1 MKLARSLNQYPG
13 VIGALLLLFALSLFP
28 DVSEATTLP
37 SGFQEQAVFQGL
49 TLPTV
54 VRFAADGRIFVAEK
68 SGKIKIFNGL
78 NDTTPDLLIDLSV
91 NVHNFWDR
99 GLLGMAID
107 PQFPAKP
114 YIYVLYTYDY
124 DPTYVGPQPPRWG
137 DTCPTPPGPTGD
149 GCVVNGRIS
158 KLEVAPNNTLVG
170 AEQMLLENAWCQQYP
185 SHSVGSLQF
194 GPEGALYS
202 SAGDGASFNF
212 SDYGQDGNPL
222 NPCGDPPT
230 GIGGTQTIPTA
241 EGGAL
246 RAQDLQ
252 TSGDSVTLD
261 GAILRIDPD
270 TGAAWPDNPLIGGD
284 PADDRIIAY
293 GLRNPFRFTVRPGT
307 SELWIGDVG
316 WNTWEEVNRLQN
328 PLSVT
333 NFGWPCYEG
342 AGAQGGYSPLNICQN
357 LYSAGTATSPFY
369 AYNHNSD
376 VNPAGDGCRPN
387 PNGTGTSSSIAGL
400 AFHMAGT
407 FPSQYQGAF
416 FFADYSRDCIY
427 VMLAGT
433 GGVPDLTTRTAF
445 GVDAA
450 NPVMLETGPGG
461 DLFYP
466 DFDGGRIM
474 RIQYTAANNPPT
486 AAIQASPTFGDAPLF
501 VQFDGSTSSD
511 PDPGATLFYN
521 WDLNGDGQYDD
532 STIVN
537 PVFTYADT
545 GSSYQVTVGLKVT
558 DDDGGSDTESIVIT
572 VGNTPP
578 TANILQPVSS
588 LTWKVGD
595 EISFQGSASDIQDGI
610 MPPSSMQWDVI
621 MHHCPGGTPDCHTHI
636 IQTFDGVD
644 QGTFTAPDHEWYSF
658 LEFRLTVTDS
668 GGLTDQKSV
677 SIDPQVVSI
686 SYDSVPQG
694 LQIEIGGVAETTPFS
709 RLAIIGSLNTITAL
723 SPQNLSS
730 DQYYWTTWSDGGVI
744 SHEILAGETPASYT
758 ATYALCVSTDTTCDG
773 VDDDCDGTP
782 DDDYVSQNT
791 SCGIGACSA
800 TGSTSCVN
808 GEVQDSCNPG
818 NPAPNDSTCDGI
830 DDDCDGTNDEDYVSL
845 ITSCGVGACAAH
857 GATSCVNG
865 QVQDSC
871 TPGNPAPND
880 ATCNG
885 IDDDCDG
892 TKDEDYV
899 SVITSCGIGACSAQ
913 GVTSCV
919 NGQEQD
925 SCIPGNPAPDDAT
938 CNGIDDDCDGSND
951 EDYVSVI
958 TNCGIGAC
966 AAQGAT
972 SCVNGQEQD
981 SCVPGDP
988 ADDDATCN
996 GIDDD
1001 CDGTTDED
1009 VPPVTIL
1016 PLSQNYDAFGGQ
1028 GSIAVTVP
1036 PGACP
1041 WTAISQ
1047 DSWIVILSGGS
1058 GTSDGVVLYEVLSN
1072 PDQNQRSGTIKVN
1085 EQIFTVNQDG
1095 VHTSVIFFDDFEDQD
1110 ASDWK
1115 QIKPAWTVINGNL
1128 TGSSTGMAYI
1138 TSPNFGGCSN
1148 CTFETDITLE
1158 TANARASFLAWH
1170 VDKKN
1175 MIEMRLF
1182 ADKNK
1187 FDLRLKSGGKIVER
1201 KKLKQQLVL
1210 NQSYHLR
1217 LVYANSKIQAY
1228 VDQVL
1233 ILELNVQS
1241 APFGNAG
1248 FRMKSAGG
1256 DASAHA
1262 GQILIY

>member
-1 MKLARSLNQYPG
+1 MKLARSLMEYPG
-13 VIGALLLLFALSLFP
+13 QIGAFVLLLALSLFP
-28 DVSEATTLP
+28 DVSEAITLP
-37 SGFQEQAVFQGL
+37 SGFQEQTVFQGL

-78 NDTTPDLLIDLSV
+78 NDTTPDLLVDLSV
-91 NVHNFWDR
+91 NVQNFWDR

-114 YIYVLYTYDY
+114 YIYILYTYDY

-170 AEQMLLENAWCQQYP
+170 GEQVLLENAWCQQYP

-252 TSGDSVTLD
+252 TSGDSVSLD
-261 GAILRIDPD
+261 GAILRINPD

-316 WNTWEEVNRLQN
+316 WNTWEEVNRITN
-328 PLSVT
+328 PLAVT

-342 AGAQGGYSPLNICQN
+342 SGTQGGYSPLNICQN
-357 LYSAGTATSPFY
+357 LYSAGTATMPFY

-376 VNPAGDGCRPN
+376 VNPSGDGCRPN
-387 PNGTGTSSSIAGL
+387 PNGTNTSSSIAGL
-400 AFHMAGT
+400 TFHTAGT
-407 FPSQYQGAF
+407 FPAQYQDAF

-427 VMLAGT
+427 IMYADT
-433 GGVPDLTTRTAF
+433 NGVPDPATRTVFRYDPDNPPVAP
-445 GVDAA
+445 G
-450 NPVMLETGPGG
+450 NPVFLETGPGG
-461 DLFYP
+461 DLFFVDY
-466 DFDGGRIM
+466 DEGKIR
-474 RIQYTAANNPPT
+474 RIQYTTSNNPPT
-486 AAIQASPTFGDAPLF
+486 AAIQATPTFGDAPLF
-501 VQFDGSTSSD
+501 VQFDGSSSSD

-521 WDLNGDGQYDD
+521 WDLDGDGQYDN

-537 PVFTYADT
+537 PVYTYPDT

-558 DDDGGSDTESIVIT
+558 DDDGGTDTETIVIT
-572 VGNTPP
+572 IGNTPP
-578 TANILQPVSS
+578 TANISQPLPSF
-588 LTWKVGD
+588 TWKVGD
-595 EISFQGSASDIQDGI
+595 VISFQGSGSDIQDGI
-610 MPPSSMQWDVI
+610 MAPSSMQWDVI

-636 IQTFDGVD
+636 IESFDGVD
-644 QGTFTAPDHEWYSF
+644 QGTFTAPDHEWYSY

-668 GGLTDQKSV
+668 GGLTDQQSV
-677 SIDPQVVSI
+677 LVDPQIVTI

-694 LQIEIGGVAETTPFS
+694 LQIEVGGVAETTPFD
-709 RLAIIGSLNTITAL
+709 RFAIIGSLNTITAL

-730 DQYYWTTWSDGGVI
+730 DQYYWISWSDGGAV

-758 ATYALCVSTDTTCDG
+758 ANFSLCVSTDTTCDG

-782 DDDYVSQNT
+782 DDDYVSQTT
-791 SCGIGACSA
+791 SCGVGACSA
-800 TGSTSCVN
+800 TGATSCVN
-808 GEVQDSCNPG
+808 GQVQDSCSPG
-818 NPAPNDSTCDGI
+818 SPAPNDATCDGI
-830 DDDCDGTNDEDYVSL
+830 DDDCDGTNDEDYISQ
-845 ITSCGVGACAAH
+845 ITNCGIGACAAQ

-899 SVITSCGIGACSAQ
+899 SQ
-913 GVTSCV
+913 
-919 NGQEQD
+919 
-925 SCIPGNPAPDDAT
+925 
-938 CNGIDDDCDGSND
+938 
-951 EDYVSVI
+951 I

-966 AAQGAT
+966 AAQGST

-981 SCVPGDP
+981 SCTPGDP
-988 ADDDATCN
+988 ANDDATCN

-1009 VPPVTIL
+1009 VPPVTIF
-1016 PLSQNYDAFGGQ
+1016 PASQNFDAFGGQ

-1041 WTAISQ
+1041 WTAVSQ
-1047 DSWIVILSGGS
+1047 DTWITILSGGS
-1058 GTSDGVVLYEVLSN
+1058 GTSDGVVLYQVLPN
-1072 PDQNQRSGTIKVN
+1072 PDTNQRSGTIKIN
-1085 EQIFTVNQDG
+1085 EQSFTVNQDG

-1110 ASDWK
+1110 ASDWN
-1115 QIKPAWTVINGNL
+1115 QIKPSWTVVNGNL
-1128 TGSSTGMAYI
+1128 AGSATGLAYI
-1138 TSPNFGGCSN
+1138 TSPDFGGCSN

-1187 FDLRLKSGGKIVER
+1187 IDLRYKSAGRIIQR
-1201 KKLKQQLVL
+1201 KKLKQTLAL

-1217 LVYANSKIQAY
+1217 LVYSNSKIQAY
-1228 VDQVL
+1228 VDQALV
-1233 ILELNVQS
+1233 LELNIQS
-1241 APFGNAG
+1241 APLGNAG
-1248 FRMKSAGG
+1248 FRVKSAGG

>member
-1 MKLARSLNQYPG
+1 MKLARSLNQYAG
-13 VIGALLLLFALSLFP
+13 RLGGLLLLLAISLFP
-28 DVSEATTLP
+28 TVSDAITLP
-37 SGFQEQAVFQGL
+37 SGFQEQTAFQGL
-49 TLPTV
+49 SNPTV
-54 VRFAADGRIFVAEK
+54 VRFAPDGRIFVAEK
-68 SGKIKIFNGL
+68 VGRIKIFNGL
-78 NDTTPDLLIDLSV
+78 SDTTPDVLVDLSV
-91 NVHNFWDR
+91 NVHNYWDR

-114 YIYVLYTYDY
+114 YIYVLYTYDF
-124 DPTYVGPQPPRWG
+124 DPNDTDGPPPPWG
-137 DTCPTPPGPTGD
+137 DACPTPPGPTAD
-149 GCVVNGRIS
+149 GCVVNGRLS

-170 AEQMLLENAWCQQYP
+170 SEQVLLENFWCQQYP
-185 SHSVGSLQF
+185 SHSLGTLQF
-194 GPEGALYS
+194 GPEGALYA
-202 SAGDGASFNF
+202 SAGDGASFTF
-212 SDYGQDGNPL
+212 VDYGQDGNPL
-222 NPCGDPPT
+222 NPCGDPPS
-230 GIGGTQTIPTA
+230 GIGGMQTIPTA

-246 RAQDLQ
+246 RSQDLQ
-252 TSGDSVTLD
+252 TSGDAVTFD

-293 GLRNPFRFTVRPGT
+293 GLRNPFRFTTRPGT

-316 WNTWEEVNRLQN
+316 WNTFEEVNRLQN
-328 PLSVT
+328 PLVVT

-342 AGAQGGYSPLNICQN
+342 SGAQGGYSPLNICQN
-357 LYSAGTATSPFY
+357 LYSAGTATAPFY

-376 VNPAGDGCRPN
+376 VTPGGDGCRPN

-400 AFHMAGT
+400 AFHMTGT
-407 FPSQYQGAF
+407 FPAQYDGAF

-427 VMLAGT
+427 IMYAGA
-433 GGVPDLTTRTAF
+433 GGVPDLSTRTAF
-445 GVDAA
+445 GVDAS

-461 DLFYP
+461 DLFYA
-466 DFDGGRIM
+466 DFDGGKIM
-474 RIQYTAANNPPT
+474 RIQYTASNNPPT
-486 AAIQASPTFGDAPLF
+486 AAIQANPTFGDAPLF
-501 VQFDGSTSSD
+501 VQFDGSNSSD

-521 WDLNGDGQYDD
+521 WDLDGDGQYDD

-537 PVFTYADT
+537 PVYTYPDT

-572 VGNTPP
+572 IGNTPP
-578 TANILQPVSS
+578 TANISQPLPS

-595 EISFQGSASDIQDGI
+595 VISFQGSGSDIQDGI
-610 MPPSSMQWDVI
+610 MAPSSMQWDVI

-636 IQTFDGVD
+636 IQSFVGVD

-668 GGLTDQKSV
+668 GGLTDQQSV
-677 SIDPQVVSI
+677 LIDPQVVTI

-694 LQIEIGGVAETTPFS
+694 LQIDVGGVSETTPFD
-709 RLAIIGSLNTITAL
+709 RFAIIGSLNTITAL
-723 SPQNLSS
+723 SPQDFSS
-730 DQYYWTTWSDGGVI
+730 EKYYWVSWSDSGAI
-744 SHEILAGETPASYT
+744 SHEILAGETPVSYT
-758 ATYALCVSTDTTCDG
+758 ATFALCVSTDTTCDG

-791 SCGIGACSA
+791 SCGIGACLASGA
-800 TGSTSCVN
+800 TSCVN
-808 GEVQDSCNPG
+808 GQEEDSCTPG
-818 NPAPNDSTCDGI
+818 NPAPNDATCDGI
-830 DDDCDGTNDEDYVSL
+830 DDDCDGTNDEDYISV
-845 ITSCGVGACAAH
+845 ITSCGVGACSAQGVTSCVNGQVQDSCSPGNPAPNDATCDGIDDDCDGTNDEDYISVITSCGIGACSAE

-865 QVQDSC
+865 QEEDSC

-880 ATCNG
+880 ATCDG

-892 TKDEDYV
+892 TNDEDYI
-899 SVITSCGIGACSAQ
+899 SVITSCGIGACS
-913 GVTSCV
+913 
-919 NGQEQD
+919 
-925 SCIPGNPAPDDAT
+925 
-938 CNGIDDDCDGSND
+938 
-951 EDYVSVI
+951 
-958 TNCGIGAC
+958 
-966 AAQGAT
+966 AQGAT

-981 SCVPGDP
+981 SCLPGDP

-1009 VPPVTIL
+1009 VPPVSIS
-1016 PLSQNYDAFGGQ
+1016 PPSQNFDAFGGQ
-1028 GSIAVTVP
+1028 GSITVTVP

-1041 WTAISQ
+1041 WTAESQ
-1047 DSWIVILSGGS
+1047 DTWITILSGGS
-1058 GTSDGVVLYEVLSN
+1058 GTTDGVVLYEVLSN
-1072 PDQNQRSGTIKVN
+1072 PDQDQRSGTIKVN

-1115 QIKPAWTVINGNL
+1115 QVRPSWSVVNGDL
-1128 TGSSTGMAYI
+1128 KGTSTKLAYI
-1138 TSPNFGGCSN
+1138 TSPDFGGCSN

-1175 MIEMRLF
+1175 MIEMRLL

-1187 FDLRLKSGGKIVER
+1187 VDLRYKSAGRIVQR
-1201 KKLKQQLVL
+1201 KKLKQQLAL
-1210 NQSYHLR
+1210 NQSYRLR
-1217 LVYANSKIQAY
+1217 LTYSNSKVQAY
-1228 VDQVL
+1228 LDQVL
-1233 ILELNVQS
+1233 VLELNVQNT
-1241 APFGNAG
+1241 PLGNAG
-1248 FRMKSAGG
+1248 FRVKSAGG
-1256 DASAHA
+1256 DVSAHA